1 MHCGHGSIAQVV
13 RARVLDPLEQCCQE
27 FAGLVQLVRQRSRG
41 ASGAFGGAQGVN
53 MAAMGMGQFQQPQQ
67 VQQQMYAQPQQQQA
81 MPSGVG
87 LTSQQFGAQI
97 LQGMNQFQQQ
107 QQQQQPGLSTSPNY
121 GTGFQQ
127 GPTGATNFSSGN
139 PFA

>member
-1 MHCGHGSIAQVV
+1 MG
-13 RARVLDPLEQCCQE
+13 VLGTSPNVSPYGGMP
-27 FAGLVQLVRQRSRG
+27 AGGMNFQQQ
-41 ASGAFGGAQGVN
+41 FGGAQGVN

-67 VQQQMYAQPQQQQA
+67 VQQQMYAQPQQPQQQQA

-107 QQQQQPGLSTSPNY
+107 QQQQPGLSTSPNY